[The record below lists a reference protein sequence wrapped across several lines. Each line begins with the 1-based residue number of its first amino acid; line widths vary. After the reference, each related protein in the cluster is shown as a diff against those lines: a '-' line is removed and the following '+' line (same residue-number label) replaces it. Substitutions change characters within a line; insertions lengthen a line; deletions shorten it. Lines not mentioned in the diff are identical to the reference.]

1 MEIGGLI
8 GLTMGVGFGLLGIF
22 FGRRTAKKKR
32 ELDEVYE
39 HIWQKA
45 RSLSWYVTLVSI
57 YLLLLLA
64 LLGFMISIVKAMSII
79 LFIHLFSWGGI
90 GSYLSMKIYSESEA
104 DNQLYKFLLSFFLIL
119 GTVFIVIT
127 AWFL

>member
-8 GLTMGVGFGLLGIF
+8 GLTMGVAFGLLGLF
-22 FGRRTAKKKR
+22 FGRKTAKKER
-32 ELDEVYE
+32 GLDEVYE
-39 HIWQKA
+39 HIWQRA

-64 LLGFMISIVKAMSII
+64 LLGFMTSIVKAMSII